1 MKILKI
7 LSHIV
12 LTLLFVTYIA
22 YQFRTDPIGLISG
35 KKLSGDE
42 VSYPADWAFT
52 SEHPLIAVETR
63 VGDPHSVTTVCFV
76 YEDDLYVPAGDAAT
90 KDWPAYVMND
100 GRARVKIGDNVYPV
114 MLTRAT
120 DLDLNDVLAA
130 VGGKYPQFAE
140 ATDEQMA
147 STWLFR
153 VSSR

>member
-22 YQFRTDPIGLISG
+22 YQFRTDPISIISG
-35 KKLSGDE
+35 KRLSGDE

-52 SEHPLIAVETR
+52 ADHPLIAVETR
-63 VGDPHSVTTVCFV
+63 IGNPHSVTTVCFV
-76 YEDDLYVPAGDAAT
+76 YEGDLYVPARDAAT
-90 KDWPAYVMND
+90 KDWPGYVLND
-100 GRARVKIGDNVYPV
+100 SRARVKIGESVYPV
-114 MLTRAT
+114 TLTRAADV
-120 DLDLNDVLAA
+120 DLDSVLAA
-130 VGGKYPQFAE
+130 VGTKYPQFAE

>member
-35 KKLSGDE
+35 TKLSGEE

-52 SEHPLIAVETR
+52 SEHSLIAVETR
-63 VGDPHSVTTVCFV
+63 IGNPHSVTTVCFV
-76 YEDDLYVPAGDAAT
+76 YEGDLYVPAQDAAT
-90 KDWPAYVMND
+90 KDWPAYVMKD
-100 GRARVKIGDNVYPV
+100 GRARVRVGEKVYPV
-114 MLTRAT
+114 MLTRAN
-120 DLDLNDVLAA
+120 DLDLGGVLAA
-130 VGGKYPQFAE
+130 VGSKYPQFSE